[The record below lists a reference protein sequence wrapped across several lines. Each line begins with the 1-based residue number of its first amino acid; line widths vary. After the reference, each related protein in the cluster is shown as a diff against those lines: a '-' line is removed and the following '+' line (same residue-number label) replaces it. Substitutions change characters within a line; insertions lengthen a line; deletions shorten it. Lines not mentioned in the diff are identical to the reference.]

1 MKARPGT
8 TMLVAVV
15 AATVLAACGTSAPL
29 SPAPPDDRGA
39 GPATTTPTEGPAIET
54 LAYGTGPDQVLDL
67 HLPDGSDPVPVVVL
81 LHGGFWRDV
90 YVRDLTDPLARDLA
104 RRGYAAVNLEYGR
117 VGGTGGWPTTFEDV
131 AAGIDHL
138 ASLDHPRL
146 DLDRVAVVGHSAGG
160 LLATWTAARPSL
172 PDDAVGGGPAVV
184 PCTVVSL
191 AGVNELTRA
200 AEEGL
205 GAGAVQDLL
214 GGGPDEVPERYAVAD
229 PTRQLPL
236 AAPWLGVHAE
246 ADGSVP
252 VDMTTGFAEAARAAG
267 SDVTVEL
274 VAGDH
279 MSVIDPSQPS
289 WDVVLDHLADRCG
302 PAGQP

>member
-1 MKARPGT
+1 MASRAAT
-8 TMLVAVV
+8 TVLVAVV
-15 AATVLAACGTSAPL
+15 VVSVLAACGTGAPL

-39 GPATTTPTEGPAIET
+39 PAPGTTTPTEGPPIET
-54 LAYGTGPDQVLDL
+54 LAYGSGPDQVLDL
-67 HLPDGSDPVPVVVL
+67 HLPDGTRPVPVVVL

-90 YVRDLTDPLARDLA
+90 YVRDLTEPLARDLV

-117 VGGTGGWPTTFEDV
+117 VGGTGGWPRTFEDV

-138 ASLDHPRL
+138 ASLEHPRL

-160 LLATWTAARPSL
+160 LLATWTATRPSL
-172 PDDAVGGGPAVV
+172 TDDAVGGGPAIV
-184 PCTVVSL
+184 PCAVVSL
-191 AGVNELTRA
+191 AGVNELIRA

-205 GAGAVQDLL
+205 GAGAVEDLL
-214 GGGPDEVPERYAVAD
+214 GGGPEDVPERYAVAD
-229 PTRQLPL
+229 PARQLPL

-279 MSVIDPSQPS
+279 MSVIDPSRPS
-289 WDVVLDHLADRCG
+289 WDVVLTYLADRCR
-302 PAGQP
+302 